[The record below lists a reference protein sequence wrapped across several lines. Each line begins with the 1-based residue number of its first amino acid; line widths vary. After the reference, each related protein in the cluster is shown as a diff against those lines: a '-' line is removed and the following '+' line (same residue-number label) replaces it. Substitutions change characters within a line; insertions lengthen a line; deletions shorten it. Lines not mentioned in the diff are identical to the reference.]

1 MPWSIS
7 LTTYP
12 ALTSENKL
20 QSGATIAFNAMP
32 LKSGKSKAVVS
43 ANIKTEMKA
52 GKPQK
57 QAVAIA
63 MSKAGMSNKKP
74 GMKK

>member
-1 MPWSIS
+1 
-7 LTTYP
+7 
-12 ALTSENKL
+12 
-20 QSGATIAFNAMP
+20 MP
-32 LKSGKSKAVVS
+32 LKKGKGKEIIA

-63 MSKAGMSNKKP
+63 MKTAGKSKPMPKM
-74 GMKK
+74 MKKK